1 MRSRLSTAG
10 LSAVDGAGTGVGHI
24 FHRMSESQPPE
35 PDKPQDQPYGGQPVP
50 PQEPTQDWTQG
61 PPPEGPGGP
70 PPGQLPYAPQ
80 PGQQPGQQQGQD
92 YSQQYA
98 QPQSQPQQYAQ
109 VPQVTGAFM
118 LAHLGQEYGPYGFEQ
133 LRQMALTGQLK
144 GDAQVRDVAGG
155 GWFQSKQLPGLFSHR
170 EWLTTVLLSGF
181 LGSLGVDRFYLGYT
195 GLGVLKLLTLGGCG
209 IWHLI
214 DLILIL
220 LRKLPDAEDRPLG

>member
-1 MRSRLSTAG
+1 
-10 LSAVDGAGTGVGHI
+10 
-24 FHRMSESQPPE
+24 MSDTQPPD
-35 PDKPQDQPYGGQPVP
+35 PNQPQDQPYGGQPVP
-50 PQEPTQDWTQG
+50 PQEPAQG
-61 PPPEGPGGP
+61 PPPGEA
-70 PPGQLPYAPQ
+70 PYAPQ
-80 PGQQPGQQQGQD
+80 PGEQYGQQYGQQQGQD
-92 YSQQYA
+92 YGQQYG
-98 QPQSQPQQYAQ
+98 QPQAQPQQYAQ

-155 GWFQSKQLPGLFSHR
+155 GWFQAKQLPGLFSHR

-220 LRKLPDAEDRPLG
+220 LRKLPDAENRPLG